1 MEEWLVVLITVAG
14 TFLASSG
21 FWGYIQYRQANNDA
35 VSKLVLGIGYYT
47 IQEECIR
54 HLHAGSI
61 TREEYNEI
69 HRYLYEPYTDL
80 GGNGTAKKMMADV
93 SQLPIR
99 QPPLRTRLAE
109 PPKEL

>member
-1 MEEWLVVLITVAG
+1 MEEWLVVLLTGMA
-14 TFLASSG
+14 TLLASSG
-21 FWGYIQYRQANNDA
+21 FWSYIQYRATNTDA

-47 IQEECIR
+47 IQEECIK

-69 HRYLYEPYTDL
+69 HRYLYEPYTEL
-80 GGNGTAKKMMADV
+80 GGNGTAKKMMTDL

-99 QPPLRTRLAE
+99 HPPLRSRLAE

>member
-1 MEEWLVVLITVAG
+1 MEQWLVVTITGMA
-14 TFLASSG
+14 TLLASSG
-21 FWGYIQYRQANNDA
+21 FWGYVQYRSSNADA

-47 IQEECIR
+47 IQEECIK
-54 HLHAGSI
+54 HLHVGSI

-69 HRYLYEPYTDL
+69 HRYLYEPYTEL
-80 GGNGTAKKMMADV
+80 GGNGTAKKMMTDL

-99 QPPLRTRLAE
+99 HAPLRSCLAE